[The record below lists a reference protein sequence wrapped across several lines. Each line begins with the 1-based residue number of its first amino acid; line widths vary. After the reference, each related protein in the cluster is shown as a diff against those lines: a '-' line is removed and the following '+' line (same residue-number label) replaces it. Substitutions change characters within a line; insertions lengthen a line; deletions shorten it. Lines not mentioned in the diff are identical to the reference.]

1 MSELKAGT
9 AATNITPHLGTALA
23 GSFRP
28 RIADDVHDELYAK
41 AMVLDDG
48 ATRLALV
55 VCDLICAPREY
66 LDRAKEMVEEWCD
79 IPSSNVMIACTH
91 THTGPATADLLDVK
105 QEREYMEFATRR
117 IADSVRL
124 AAGRLR
130 ACEIGFGMGREDR
143 LVFNRRYWMKDG
155 SVRTNPG
162 YNNPDVVKPAGP
174 VDPEVGV
181 LCVREPS
188 PEDLLAAEEL
198 LRATERANEREW
210 VYAQDA
216 VKFSRMPATMDTW
229 VQALRIGDLGIVALS
244 GEMFVE
250 FGLEIKETSRFA
262 GTFVVELA
270 NDYAGYVGTRSAY
283 EEGGY
288 ETWLALSSRVTP
300 DAGER
305 MTEVALR
312 LLGEV
317 A

>member
-1 MSELKAGT
+1 M
-9 AATNITPHLGTALA
+9 
-23 GSFRP
+23 
-28 RIADDVHDELYAK
+28 HDELYAK

-55 VCDLICAPREY
+55 VCDLICAPVDIHHPPTKKAPY
-66 LDRAKEMVEEWCD
+66 AHAKSVAAVLAAEALKVW
-79 IPSSNVMIACTH
+79 
-91 THTGPATADLLDVK
+91 
-105 QEREYMEFATRR
+105 ERMEFA
-117 IADSVRL
+117 SECRL
-124 AAGRLR
+124 AA
-130 ACEIGFGMGREDR
+130 AMEE
-143 LVFNRRYWMKDG
+143 V
-155 SVRTNPG
+155 T
-162 YNNPDVVKPAGP
+162 
-174 VDPEVGV
+174 VGV
-181 LCVREPS
+181 RHPS

-198 LRATERANEREW
+198 LRATERVNEREW

-216 VKFSRMPATMDTW
+216 VKISRMPTTMDTW